1 MSHARTTSFHESS
14 REKCLPAPRRRRRL
28 LLRGC
33 RQALAVLL
41 CAVGAVTAAHAWP
54 TKPLRLVVSFSP
66 GGLADVM
73 VRLLQPQLAEALGQP
88 VLIDNRSGAS
98 GNLAADL
105 VVKGGD
111 GHSFLVTTSTVESV
125 NPYMFSSMSFD
136 PGKDLVHVAL
146 LANSRLFLVTRPD
159 LPPRDLKAFVQ
170 HALAHPGKLSY
181 GSPGTGSTP
190 HLAAEIFKQA
200 AGIVATHAPYR
211 GAQPV
216 LQDLLSGQIDYAF
229 VPGTALTWVRGG
241 KLRLLAVVGPA
252 RVPEAPDT
260 PTFAEQGLGD
270 VAVDT
275 LFGVY
280 GPAGTPPQVVDRL
293 NGEINKLLAQPSI
306 KLRFAE
312 LGAEPLPASPAAF
325 KSAVQAEALRFAAV
339 VKAAN
344 IKAD

>member
-1 MSHARTTSFHESS
+1 MSPACTTT
-14 REKCLPAPRRRRRL
+14 PRQGAVPVTPHRRW
-28 LLRGC
+28 LRGC
-33 RQALAVLL
+33 RQALALLL
-41 CAVGAVTAAHAWP
+41 CTAFGWTTAHAWP
-54 TKPLRLVVSFSP
+54 TKPVRLVVSFAP

-73 VRLLQPQLAEALGQP
+73 VRLLQPQLAEALGQS

-98 GNLAADL
+98 GNVAGDL
-105 VVKGGD
+105 VARSGD

-125 NPYMFSSMSFD
+125 NPSMFSRMPFD
-136 PGKDLVHVAL
+136 PAKDLVHVAL

-159 LPPRDLKAFVQ
+159 LAPGDLKAFIH
-170 HALAHPGKLSY
+170 HARSHPGMSY

-190 HLAAEIFKQA
+190 HLAGEMLKQA
-200 AGIVATHAPYR
+200 AGMAATHVPYR
-211 GAQPV
+211 GAQPA
-216 LQDLLSGQIDYAF
+216 LQAVLSGQIDYAF

-241 KLRLLAVVGPA
+241 KLRLLAVASAA

-260 PTFAEQGLGD
+260 PAFAEQGLGD

-280 GPAGTPPQVVDRL
+280 GPAGTPPPVVERL
-293 NGEINKLLAQPSI
+293 NAEINRLLAQPTI
-306 KLRFAE
+306 QARFAE
-312 LGAEPLPASPAAF
+312 LGAEPLPATPAAF
-325 KSAVQAEALRFAAV
+325 KATVQAETLRFAAV

>member
-1 MSHARTTSFHESS
+1 MSHAPTAPCRQPS
-14 REKCLPAPRRRRRL
+14 REGPLPLPPLRRL
-28 LLRGC
+28 QRVC
-33 RQALAVLL
+33 RQALALLL
-41 CAVGAVTAAHAWP
+41 CMAAGLTTAHAWP
-54 TKPLRLVVSFSP
+54 TKPVRLVVSFAP

-98 GNLAADL
+98 GNVAGDL
-105 VVKGGD
+105 VARSGD
-111 GHSFLVTTSTVESV
+111 GHSFLVTVSTVESV
-125 NPYMFSSMSFD
+125 NPYMFSSMPFD

-146 LANSRLFLVTRPD
+146 LANSRLFLVARPG
-159 LPPRDLKAFVQ
+159 LAPGDLKAFIQ
-170 HALAHPGKLSY
+170 HARSHPGMSY

-190 HLAAEIFKQA
+190 HLAGEILKQA
-200 AGIVATHAPYR
+200 AGIAATHVPYR
-211 GAQPV
+211 GAQPA
-216 LQDLLSGQIDYAF
+216 LQAVLSGQIDYAF

-260 PTFAEQGLGD
+260 PTFAEQGLGE

-280 GPAGTPPQVVDRL
+280 GPAGTPSPVVERL
-293 NGEINKLLAQPSI
+293 NGEINRLLAQPSI
-306 KLRFAE
+306 KSRFAE
-312 LGAEPLPASPAAF
+312 LGAEPLPATPAAF
-325 KSAVQAEALRFAAV
+325 RATVQAEAQRFSAV

>member
-1 MSHARTTSFHESS
+1 MKTTILGS
-14 REKCLPAPRRRRRL
+14 RRSCGRGRAGRVVGPLLAL
-28 LLRGC
+28 LLGM
-33 RQALAVLL
+33 A
-41 CAVGAVTAAHAWP
+41 GGPTAAQAWP
-54 TKPLRLVVSFSP
+54 TKPVRLVVSFAP

-98 GNLAADL
+98 GNVAGDL
-105 VVKGGD
+105 VARSGD
-111 GHSFLVTTSTVESV
+111 GHSFLVAASSVESV
-125 NPYMFSSMSFD
+125 NPSMFSRMPFD

-146 LANSRLFLVTRPD
+146 LANTRLFLVTRPD
-159 LPPRDLKAFVQ
+159 LPPGDLKAFIG
-170 HALAHPGKLSY
+170 HARAHPGMTY

-190 HLAAEIFKQA
+190 HLAGEILKQA
-200 AGIVATHAPYR
+200 AGMAATHVPYR
-211 GAQPV
+211 GAQPA
-216 LQDLLSGQIDYAF
+216 LQAVVSGQIDYAF

-241 KLRLLAVVGPA
+241 KLKLLAVVGPA

-260 PTFAEQGLGD
+260 PTFAEQGLGE

-280 GPAGTPPQVVDRL
+280 GPAGTPPPVVERL
-293 NGEINKLLAQPSI
+293 NGEINRLLAQPSI
-306 KLRFAE
+306 KSRFAE
-312 LGAEPLPASPAAF
+312 LGAEPLPVTPAAF
-325 KSAVQAEALRFAAV
+325 RATVQAEAQRFSAV